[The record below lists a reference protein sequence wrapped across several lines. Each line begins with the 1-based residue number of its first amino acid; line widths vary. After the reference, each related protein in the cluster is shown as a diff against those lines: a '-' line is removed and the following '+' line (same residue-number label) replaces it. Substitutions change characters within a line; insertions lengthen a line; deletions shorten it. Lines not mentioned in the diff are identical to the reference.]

1 MTNHIVTVT
10 DCVDI
15 AANELRGTL
24 ISTVGDADVSVEP
37 FVPIL
42 PAFSAINGNLA
53 MRLMADCYPDG
64 TVLLST
70 LGPLK
75 ERPKAIIGRTLKKD
89 LVFIGRNTGIFDWL
103 TRDLGCAELYDVSA
117 HYGEGKKFVSFAGRS
132 VTAPLA
138 AQAALGVP
146 LSDLGTP
153 LDESEIVRLD
163 LADGTIAHIDN
174 FGSMK
179 FTGGLPSTEEGARY
193 RVTVKGR
200 SVEAV
205 YAHRMIGLD
214 TGTWS
219 LFPGSSLGMFELG
232 CVRHYGLPELGA
244 EVGDVLEIELLG

>member
-1 MTNHIVTVT
+1 MSKHIVTVT

-24 ISTVGDADVSVEP
+24 VSVVGEAGPIVEP

-53 MRLMADCYPDG
+53 MRLTADCYPEG

-75 ERPKAIIGRTLKKD
+75 DRPKAVIGRTIKKD

-103 TRDLGCAELYDVSA
+103 TRDFGIAELYDISGQ
-117 HYGEGKKFVSFAGRS
+117 YGEGKKFASFAGRS

-138 AQAALGVP
+138 ARAALGVP
-146 LSDLGTP
+146 LSELGTP
-153 LDESEIVRLD
+153 LAEEEITRLD
-163 LADGTIAHIDN
+163 LADGTIVHIDN

-179 FTGGLPSTEEGARY
+179 FTGALPSTEEGARY
-193 RVTVKGR
+193 RVTVNGR

-214 TGTWS
+214 TGTWA

-232 CVRHYGLPELGA
+232 CVRRYGLPELGA
-244 EVGDVLEIELLG
+244 QVGDVVEAELLD